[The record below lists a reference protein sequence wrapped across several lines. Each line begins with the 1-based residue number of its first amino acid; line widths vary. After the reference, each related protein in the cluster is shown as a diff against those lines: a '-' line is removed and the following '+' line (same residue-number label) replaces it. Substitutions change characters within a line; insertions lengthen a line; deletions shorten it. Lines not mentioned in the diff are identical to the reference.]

1 MAPADDDDD
10 VSSVDDDDEEKKD
23 DENNTSDDVITDL
36 SDSDVC
42 TKYQE
47 ASKVVNL
54 ALSGLVSR
62 CLPGATISELCKFGN
77 DVITLHCSK
86 LYNKGGGT
94 SSSSS
99 TAATT
104 AAGGESK
111 KSKKIEKG
119 VAFPVCVSV
128 NDIICNHCPLAS
140 EETVSFVTY
149 RWFYYEFSSLLFSLA
164 PSLEGK
170 KRGSFVFLLPIRE
183 RRLYSFFAYY
193 LQLHTLNHYFMIGTP
208 QGR

>member
-23 DENNTSDDVITDL
+23 EENTSDDVITDL

-86 LYNKGGGT
+86 LYNKGGT
-94 SSSSS
+94 SSSAA
-99 TAATT
+99 AAT
-104 AAGGESK
+104 GGKEGEK

-140 EETVSFVTY
+140 EETVSFVTTKEGTGESTIVCSFSLFE
-149 RWFYYEFSSLLFSLA
+149 RRHTHSSLICNCI
-164 PSLEGK
+164 PSLQHK
-170 KRGSFVFLLPIRE
+170 
-183 RRLYSFFAYY
+183 
-193 LQLHTLNHYFMIGTP
+193 YFTGTP
-208 QGR
+208 

>member
-23 DENNTSDDVITDL
+23 EENTSDDVITDL

-86 LYNKGGGT
+86 LYNKGGT
-94 SSSSS
+94 SSSAA
-99 TAATT
+99 AAT
-104 AAGGESK
+104 GGKEGEK

-140 EETVSFVTY
+140 EETVSFVTN
-149 RWFYYEFSSLLFSLA
+149 RWLYEFFLLFSLA
-164 PSLEGK
+164 PSLQRKE
-170 KRGSFVFLLPIRE
+170 RGNLFVCSFSLIRAMT
-183 RRLYSFFAYY
+183 YSFFFHP
-193 LQLHTLNHYFMIGTP
+193 LEH
-208 QGR
+208 

>member
-23 DENNTSDDVITDL
+23 EENTSDDVITDL

-86 LYNKGGGT
+86 LYNKGGT
-94 SSSSS
+94 PSSAA
-99 TAATT
+99 AAT
-104 AAGGESK
+104 GGKEGEK
-111 KSKKIEKG
+111 NKSKKIEKG

-140 EETVSFVTY
+140 EETVSFVTI
-149 RWFYYEFSSLLFSLA
+149 RWLYEFFLLFSLA
-164 PSLEGK
+164 PSLRRKE
-170 KRGSFVFLLPIRE
+170 RGNLFVCSFSLIRAMT
-183 RRLYSFFAYY
+183 YSFFFHP
-193 LQLHTLNHYFMIGTP
+193 LEH
-208 QGR
+208 

>member
-23 DENNTSDDVITDL
+23 EENTSDDVITDL

-86 LYNKGGGT
+86 LYNKGGT
-94 SSSSS
+94 SSNAA
-99 TAATT
+99 AAT
-104 AAGGESK
+104 GGKEGEK

-140 EETVSFVTY
+140 EETVSFVTN
-149 RWFYYEFSSLLFSLA
+149 RWLYESSCCLAWPHLF
-164 PSLEGK
+164 EG
-170 KRGSFVFLLPIRE
+170 RNGGIYNRLFVLPIRAMTH
-183 RRLYSFFAYY
+183 SFFSYVATAS
-193 LQLHTLNHYFMIGTP
+193 LHFNILCFTGTP
-208 QGR
+208 

>member
-36 SDSDVC
+36 TDSDVC

-86 LYNKGGGT
+86 LYNKGGT
-94 SSSSS
+94 SSSS
-99 TAATT
+99 TAATAAA
-104 AAGGESK
+104 AAGGKEGENK

-140 EETVSFVTY
+140 EETVSFVTPSLV
-149 RWFYYEFSSLLFSLA
+149 SSLLFSLA
-164 PSLEGK
+164 PSHFEGRK
-170 KRGSFVFLLPIRE
+170 HTGESVRLFVLPIRASTHSSLTI
-183 RRLYSFFAYY
+183 RNY
-193 LQLHTLNHYFMIGTP
+193 IP
-208 QGR
+208 

>member
-23 DENNTSDDVITDL
+23 EEITSDDVITDL

-77 DVITLHCSK
+77 DVITLQCSK
-86 LYNKGGGT
+86 LYNKGGT
-94 SSSSS
+94 SSS
-99 TAATT
+99 AAT
-104 AAGGESK
+104 GGKDGEK

-149 RWFYYEFSSLLFSLA
+149 RWLYEFFLLFSLA
-164 PSLEGK
+164 PSLRRKE
-170 KRGSFVFLLPIRE
+170 RGNLHSFVRSPYSSDDILILL
-183 RRLYSFFAYY
+183 LFAIAS
-193 LQLHTLNHYFMIGTP
+193 LHFKITYFTGTP
-208 QGR
+208 